1 MPVRY
6 LLAIIT
12 FLMAM
17 PIAFAQSNVFVYPQ
31 RGQSSVQQAEDET
44 ACRTWAQQQQSSTA
58 STPQGQA
65 GPDGTRVRGAARG
78 AAAGA
83 TIGAIS
89 GDAGKGAAIGAAGG
103 GMAAG
108 MRRRQQRR
116 LEHDQQAQAKEDA
129 LNRAFAACMEARG
142 YSVK

>member
-1 MPVRY
+1 MSIRP
-6 LLAIIT
+6 LLIVFA
-12 FLMAM
+12 FL
-17 PIAFAQSNVFVYPQ
+17 IAAPTISAQSNVFVYPQ
-31 RGQSSVQQAEDET
+31 KGQSAAQQAQDESE
-44 ACRTWAQQQQSSTA
+44 CRTWAQQQQSA
-58 STPQGQA
+58 NQAEPQGQA

-108 MRRRQQRR
+108 RRKRMARR
-116 LEHDQQAQAKEDA
+116 AEQDQQAKAQQDS
-129 LNRAFAACMEARG
+129 LNRAFAACMDARG